1 MTSRNEKDGVEHT
14 FYVSRF
20 LEFVDIGM
28 KPAERRTSGLILGR
42 VIYIRMET
50 EPNAFAKHFFFFS
63 SQSWSIRSIFST
75 SADRSHGMSRIIMRT
90 AMSLDKGQL
99 VIHRMCTFNR

>member
-1 MTSRNEKDGVEHT
+1 MKERKQQLWRRVMRKMAWNTR

-50 EPNAFAKHFFFFS
+50 EPNAFAKHFFFLLNPGPYARYFRHP
-63 SQSWSIRSIFST
+63 Q
-75 SADRSHGMSRIIMRT
+75 AGRT
-90 AMSLDKGQL
+90 VCL
-99 VIHRMCTFNR
+99 V

>member
-1 MTSRNEKDGVEHT
+1 MTWRNYEKDGVEHT

-50 EPNAFAKHFFFFS
+50 EPNAFAKHFFFFFFFP
-63 SQSWSIRSIFST
+63 SQPRSIHARYFRHPQ
-75 SADRSHGMSRIIMRT
+75 AGMSP
-90 AMSLDKGQL
+90 
-99 VIHRMCTFNR
+99 V

>member
-1 MTSRNEKDGVEHT
+1 MTWRNYEKDGVEHT

-50 EPNAFAKHFFFFS
+50 EPNAFAKHFFFFFFFFLLNPAPYTLDIFD
-63 SQSWSIRSIFST
+63 IRRPVCLPYNNANGNEF
-75 SADRSHGMSRIIMRT
+75 G
-90 AMSLDKGQL
+90 
-99 VIHRMCTFNR
+99 

>member
-20 LEFVDIGM
+20 LESVDIGM

-50 EPNAFAKHFFFFS
+50 EPNAFAKHFFS
-63 SQSWSIRSIFST
+63 SQPPLHTLDIFDIRRPVARYVSYNNANSNQF
-75 SADRSHGMSRIIMRT
+75 G
-90 AMSLDKGQL
+90 
-99 VIHRMCTFNR
+99 

>member
-63 SQSWSIRSIFST
+63 ILVHTLDIFDIRRPVARYVSYNNANSNEF
-75 SADRSHGMSRIIMRT
+75 G
-90 AMSLDKGQL
+90 
-99 VIHRMCTFNR
+99 

>member
-50 EPNAFAKHFFFFS
+50 EPNAFAKHFFFLLNSGPYARYFRHP
-63 SQSWSIRSIFST
+63 Q
-75 SADRSHGMSRIIMRT
+75 AGRT
-90 AMSLDKGQL
+90 VCL
-99 VIHRMCTFNR
+99 V

>member
-50 EPNAFAKHFFFFS
+50 EPNAFAKHFFFFF
-63 SQSWSIRSIFST
+63 SILVHTLDIFDIRRPVARYVSYNNAN
-75 SADRSHGMSRIIMRT
+75 SNEFG
-90 AMSLDKGQL
+90 
-99 VIHRMCTFNR
+99 